1 MVPMSLVRVPMLPD
15 SLVAGLLLI
24 AALAQTL
31 LLGDL
36 LAGHAWWGSTVPS
49 WICLHVLSSL
59 VATVCAARLMRVGR
73 QAGGFLALL
82 FGFNVLMPVAG
93 PMAGFAAL
101 AFGAKQ
107 SRLRKRVPDHWI
119 VTRRAELPF
128 TTPQGRQVTRIDS
141 RGFEEHLMYSSD
153 NDDLYRKV
161 LSAANIPASLSVST
175 FKTAMRHTDERI
187 RLTAYNM
194 LDRKVT
200 ELNRQIQQL
209 ERQVADGNS
218 RQMSNTWL
226 QIASNYWELL
236 TLEKDEPVARK
247 QLLSKAADA
256 AIQAIVAMPINRNAH
271 FLLGRVSLLQ
281 GDMRRANVAFQKARA
296 LGMPAD
302 KVMPY
307 LAEAAFMRHDF
318 KQVRSLLQQLDPAIR
333 AYPPLSHVSE
343 YWS

>member
-1 MVPMSLVRVPMLPD
+1 MSLRSQVHNPMLPRIIWQ
-15 SLVAGLLLI
+15 AGLLLS
-24 AALAQTL
+24 AAAQAIMLADLVAARHWLPSELSWL
-31 LLGDL
+31 LLHL
-36 LAGHAWWGSTVPS
+36 
-49 WICLHVLSSL
+49 VLSV
-59 VATVCAARLMRVGR
+59 VATFCMGNLLRAKQQARIFHG
-73 QAGGFLALL
+73 LL
-82 FGFNVLMPVAG
+82 FVMVLLMPVAG
-93 PMAGFAAL
+93 ALGGYAAFHL
-101 AFGAKQ
+101 GARNA
-107 SRLRKRVPDHWI
+107 RLREREPDYWNI
-119 VTRRAELPF
+119 TRRAELPF
-128 TTPQGRQVTRIDS
+128 TTPLGRKATAVDG

-161 LSAANIPASLSVST
+161 LSAANIPSSLSVST
-175 FKTAMRHTDERI
+175 FKEAMRHKDERI
-187 RLTAYNM
+187 RLTAYNL

-200 ELNRQIQQL
+200 ELNCEIQQL
-209 ERQVADGNS
+209 EKQVAEGDS

-236 TLEKDEPVARK
+236 TLEKGEPVARK
-247 QLLSKAADA
+247 QLLGKASDA
-256 AIQAIVAMPINRNAH
+256 AIQSIVAMPINRNAH
-271 FLLGRVSLLQ
+271 FLLGRVSLAQ

>member
-1 MVPMSLVRVPMLPD
+1 MVPILQVHIPMLPD
-15 SLVAGLLLI
+15 SVVAAVLLI
-24 AALAQTL
+24 AALLQGL
-31 LLGDL
+31 LLGEL
-36 LAGHAWWGSTVPS
+36 IAGHAWWGTSVPL
-49 WICLHVLSSL
+49 WICLHLLSSL
-59 VATVCAARLMRVGR
+59 VATACAAKLLHVSRKAR
-73 QAGGFLALL
+73 GFLGLL
-82 FGFNVLMPVAG
+82 FGFNLLMPVAG
-93 PMAGFAAL
+93 PLAGFAAL
-101 AFGAKQ
+101 SLGARY
-107 SRLRKRVPDHWI
+107 SRLRKRVPEHWI

-128 TTPQGRQVTRIDS
+128 TTPHGRKVTRIDS
-141 RGFEEHLMYSSD
+141 RGFQEHLMYSSN

-175 FKTAMRHTDERI
+175 FKEAMRHKDERI
-187 RLTAYNM
+187 RLTAYNL

-200 ELNRQIQQL
+200 ALNRQIQQL
-209 ERQVADGNS
+209 EKQVADGNS

-236 TLEKDEPVARK
+236 TLEKGEPVARK
-247 QLLSKAADA
+247 QLLAKAADA
-256 AIQAIVAMPINRNAH
+256 SIKSIVAMPINRNAH

-281 GDMRRANVAFQKARA
+281 GDMRRANVAFQKSRA

-318 KQVRSLLQQLDPAIR
+318 KQVRGLLQQLDPAIR

>member
-1 MVPMSLVRVPMLPD
+1 MNRVRTPMSLDVCLAAV
-15 SLVAGLLLI
+15 LI
-24 AALAQTL
+24 LAALAQGL

-36 LAGHAWWGSTVPS
+36 IAAYS
-49 WICLHVLSSL
+49 WFGMPVALWVGLHVAIS
-59 VATVCAARLMRVGR
+59 VIATLCAARLLQTPRK
-73 QAGGFLALL
+73 AHGFMALL

-93 PMAGFAAL
+93 PLAGFAAL
-101 AFGAKQ
+101 ALGARNA
-107 SRLRKRVPDHWI
+107 RLRRREPDHWI

-128 TTPQGRQVTRIDS
+128 TTPHGRQVTRIDS

-161 LSAANIPASLSVST
+161 LSAANIPSSLSVST
-175 FKTAMRHTDERI
+175 FKEAMRHKDERI
-187 RLTAYNM
+187 RLTAYNL

-209 ERQVADGNS
+209 EKHVADGDS
-218 RQMSNTWL
+218 KQMSNTWL

-236 TLEKDEPVARK
+236 TLEKGEPVARR
-247 QLLSKAADA
+247 QLLDKAAQA
-256 AIQAIVAMPINRNAH
+256 AIQSIVAMPINRNAH
-271 FLLGRVSLLQ
+271 FLLGRVSLSQ
-281 GDMRRANVAFQKARA
+281 GDMRRANVAFQKAKA

-318 KQVRSLLQQLDPAIR
+318 KQVRKLLQQLDPAIR